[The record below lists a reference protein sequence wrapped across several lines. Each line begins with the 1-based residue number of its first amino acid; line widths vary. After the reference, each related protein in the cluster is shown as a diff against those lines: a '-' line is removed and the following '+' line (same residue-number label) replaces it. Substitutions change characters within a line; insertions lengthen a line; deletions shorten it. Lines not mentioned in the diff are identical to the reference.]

1 MPHFC
6 LIRQEHCRSPEP
18 WALKRSGAQSKTIR
32 SGECD
37 ADITY
42 GSHAEF
48 MEGEALLVLFIIP
61 FKHQN
66 TIMEAK
72 KCLFLL
78 EAKCANI
85 KKSGV
90 LREKPRERVKLIG
103 NMKEQHSNTNKIN

>member
-1 MPHFC
+1 V
-6 LIRQEHCRSPEP
+6 R
-18 WALKRSGAQSKTIR
+18 SKTIWSR
-32 SGECD
+32 EGD

-42 GSHAEF
+42 RSYAEF

-66 TIMEAK
+66 TLMEAK

-78 EAKCANI
+78 QAKCANI

-90 LREKPRERVKLIG
+90 LRERQRER
-103 NMKEQHSNTNKIN
+103 ERS